1 MIILKKNRGYESR
14 KSALL
19 EAIRRMQKLDGS
31 AKDKLE
37 RVAHG
42 LETDSFTMA
51 VLGQFKRGKSTLV
64 NAILGESL
72 LPTAVLPLTSVI
84 TVITHSSTTSVRV
97 VYQNRDVVLTG
108 KNALA
113 DYVTEKGNPKNIKKV
128 ERVEISLPSDF
139 LSRGITLVD
148 TPGIG
153 SVYHHNTDIAY
164 QFLPEVDAALFV
176 ISADPPISDAECKFL
191 EESVKYASK
200 FFFVLNKTDYLE
212 TKDVKELLDFSK
224 SVILQ
229 KTGNAYADTPILPL
243 SAKRALEAKAKN
255 DMKGLERSGLLGL
268 EAEVERF
275 VVSEKGNFVIR
286 SSGSKIKAIAQ
297 ELINHRLIE
306 KSALEISQK
315 ELEARSDRFEKELEG
330 ILSHKDYSAD
340 LLNVEQKKILDAI
353 DADLSELKR
362 RSAPELVEKI
372 SGYADSLPASANNK
386 FATAVDDYRL
396 EAILHVLEHWRND
409 EEAKVSKL
417 FSEKIGKYSATVDST
432 IDKIEKLASDLFEV
446 KIENVRTDERLTLES
461 RFYFKLSRVDD
472 VSTLSGMTLSGV
484 ELLLPHNLFRKRIF
498 SRIRAGVAEDLD
510 RNSGRMRG
518 DFLERMQKSAL
529 DFKWT
534 LDEKIDA
541 AVAGIREANER
552 ALKIKTAGS
561 KRTKERV
568 LELGGEIAQLENII
582 GIVREP

>member
-1 MIILKKNRGYESR
+1 MVLKQNRGYESK

-19 EAIRRMQKLDGS
+19 EASRRIQNLDNG
-31 AKDKLE
+31 ANDKLE
-37 RVAHG
+37 RITHG

-72 LPTAVLPLTSVI
+72 LPTAILPLTSVI

-97 VYQNRDVVLTG
+97 VYQNGDAILIG

-113 DYVTEKGNPKNIKKV
+113 DYVTEKGNPRNIKKV

-176 ISADPPISDAECKFL
+176 ISADPPISDAECRFL
-191 EESVKYASK
+191 EESAKYASK

-212 TKDVKELLDFSK
+212 AAEVKELLDFSK

-229 KTGNAYADTPILPL
+229 KTGNAYADAPILPL

-255 DMKGLERSGLLGL
+255 DRKGLERSGLLDL

-275 VVSEKGNFVIR
+275 VVSEKGAFVIR
-286 SSGSKIKAIAQ
+286 TCGSKIKAIAQ

-315 ELEARSDRFEKELEG
+315 ELEIRSERFEKELEG
-330 ILSHKDYSAD
+330 ILSHKDYSPD
-340 LLNVEQKKILDAI
+340 LLNVEQKKILDII
-353 DADLSELKR
+353 DADLSELNR
-362 RSAPELVEKI
+362 RSAPELAEKI
-372 SGYADSLPASANNK
+372 SAHANSLPPSTNNK
-386 FATAVDDYRL
+386 FATAVDDYRQ

-409 EEAKVSKL
+409 EEVKVSGL
-417 FSEKIGKYSATVDST
+417 FSEKMGKYSATVDST

-446 KIENVRTDERLTLES
+446 KIENVRTEESLTLES

-484 ELLLPHNLFRKRIF
+484 ELLLPHNLFRKRSTSLADC
-498 SRIRAGVAEDLD
+498 SR
-510 RNSGRMRG
+510 
-518 DFLERMQKSAL
+518 K
-529 DFKWT
+529 
-534 LDEKIDA
+534 
-541 AVAGIREANER
+541 
-552 ALKIKTAGS
+552 
-561 KRTKERV
+561 
-568 LELGGEIAQLENII
+568 AQ
-582 GIVREP
+582 